1 MKFFGFRI
9 VSTILQIF
17 KSLFCPP
24 PFIVFSFGV
33 ATKLMQDFKTEIGS
47 RTRRRAG
54 TLAFK
59 RCVYW

>member
-24 PFIVFSFGV
+24 PIYCFFFWGF
-33 ATKLMQDFKTEIGS
+33 TLKQRLG
-47 RTRRRAG
+47 RALEG
-54 TLAFK
+54 EQAL
-59 RCVYW
+59 

>member
-24 PFIVFSFGV
+24 SFIVFSFGV
-33 ATKLMQDFKTEIGS
+33 ATKLMQDFKQRLG
-47 RTRRRAG
+47 RALEG
-54 TLAFK
+54 EQAL
-59 RCVYW
+59 